1 MTTVYQMPLFPT
13 NRRPPRRLTG
23 LGTAHRGGPNWSLAV
38 RSIRS
43 VLLLARE
50 HAPPCATAVTLADQ
64 VIDHIDELKPRDVAV
79 LAVAFGILLRA
90 SRN

>member
-1 MTTVYQMPLFPT
+1 MTTVYKMPLFPT

-23 LGTAHRGGPNWSLAV
+23 LGTAHRGGQNWSLGV